1 MKKITVS
8 LLALLLLLGTVIC
21 AFARDFSPFI
31 TPGENDKN
39 SIGAH
44 TFCCFPFS
52 HNLSGVDVAVVG
64 IPQYL
69 GMPYRSGTRF
79 GPESIRA
86 ASNIY
91 GIFFEHGKGIYN
103 IELDRYLLGGLK
115 IIDYGDLPATQG
127 LTEKAAAFMTS
138 TIKEIVGNKIFLVVI
153 GGDHS
158 ISFPIVRAFDNT
170 PLDIIHFDAHL
181 DFLGDVLGVGMK
193 YSPSNPIE
201 RISALPNVGK
211 ITQIGIRGLEKSFQ
225 SLELSKKRGTRI
237 ITAEK
242 IHRIGTKAL
251 LDLIPQSKNIYVTI
265 DIDVL
270 DPSVAPGT
278 SKPALGGLSYLQMAA
293 ILRAL
298 PGKGNIVG
306 FDVVEVNPLYDSGER
321 TSQTAARIIL
331 DFLGAIMEN
340 RAKK

>member
-1 MKKITVS
+1 MKKNAVP
-8 LLALLLLLGTVIC
+8 LLALLLFLGTVIC
-21 AFARDFSPFI
+21 SFARDFSPSLA
-31 TPGENDKN
+31 PGDK
-39 SIGAH
+39 SLTGTH

-52 HNLSGVDVAVVG
+52 RNLDGVDVAVVG
-64 IPQYL
+64 IPQYQ

-79 GPESIRA
+79 GPDSIRA

-91 GIFFEHGKGIYN
+91 GVFFEHGKGIYD

-115 IIDYGDLPATQG
+115 IIDYGDLPALQG
-127 LTEKAAAFMTS
+127 LTDKTAAAMTS
-138 TIKEIVGNKIFLVVI
+138 AIKEIVDQKIFLVAI

-158 ISFPIVRAFDNT
+158 ISFPIVRAYENT
-170 PLDIIHFDAHL
+170 QLDIIHFDAHL
-181 DFLGDVLGVGMK
+181 DFFGDVLGVGMK

-201 RISALPNVGK
+201 RIASLPNVGK
-211 ITQIGIRGLEKSFQ
+211 ITQIGIRGLENSIH
-225 SLELSKKRGTRI
+225 SLELSKKRGARI
-237 ITAEK
+237 ITADK

-251 LDLIPQSKNIYVTI
+251 MDLIPPSKNIYVTI

-298 PGKGNIVG
+298 PGKGKIIG

-321 TSQTAARIIL
+321 TSQTAARLIL
-331 DFLGAIMEN
+331 DFLGAIMES